1 MRFAVLETRAVAL
14 LRTKIRNGEITE
26 RGLARM
32 AGISQ
37 SHVHNVL
44 SGARG
49 LSWEVAD
56 QVFGSLGLSV
66 LDLLEPDDWRAGP
79 KDLPARAVEPG

>member
-1 MRFAVLETRAVAL
+1 
-14 LRTKIRNGEITE
+14 
-26 RGLARM
+26 
-32 AGISQ
+32 
-37 SHVHNVL
+37 
-44 SGARG
+44 